1 MSEDDAKIRVL
12 FVDDDQAALDQL
24 REQLTALK
32 LGWDMVFVGGGQA
45 ALKRLETNPFDAI
58 VSDLNNRHMPGEELM
73 AEVHAR
79 FPDVVRIIVS
89 SEVGRSHLHRL
100 ADSDHFYLTKP
111 VRPGALVGA
120 IEEAHELHRALKHGK
135 EALALEEVQDIL
147 VQFFVNQIRHQK
159 LRLDEIPPRI
169 RPLLPEHALD
179 AAAAHYDE
187 STAYGDH
194 GEPDRA
200 AARHGDWLDLTEPE

>member
-12 FVDDDQAALDQL
+12 FVDDDEAALTRL
-24 REQLTALK
+24 REQLAALK

-45 ALKRLETNPFDAI
+45 ALKRLENNAFDAI
-58 VSDLNNRHMPGEELM
+58 VSDVNNRHMPGEALM

-111 VRPGALVGA
+111 VRPSTLVAA

-135 EALALEEVQDIL
+135 EPLALGELQDIL
-147 VQFFVNQIRHQK
+147 VEFFINQIRHQK

-169 RPLLPEHALD
+169 RPLLPDHLLD

-187 STAYGDH
+187 STAHGD
-194 GEPDRA
+194 GAEPDRA
-200 AARHGDWLDLTEPE
+200 AAEHGDWLDMTEAE